1 MPRIGESRTPAE
13 PSSKLQ
19 HEKYGRMLKSATR
32 LGSEHPFD
40 HVQMHDVAKSAGIAI
55 GTLYRYF
62 PSKTHLFVGVMA
74 TQIEALKVQSS
85 RLRRE
90 DLPPWESVASMLTL
104 ALRALMRRPLLAD
117 AMIRSLNVAHVD
129 TVLDVAKIDEAFK
142 EALWTSARVAEPSEC
157 DDRLARLVNQQWFG
171 MVQSCL
177 NGHITVDEAEGD
189 IAFACE
195 LLLAGLTSSQHW
207 RATSADAA
215 NTVRV
220 APDSLGGIRSK
231 TNRDPAR

>member
-19 HEKYGRMLKSATR
+19 HEKYDRMLKSATR

-74 TQIEALKVQSS
+74 TQIEALKVQSG

-117 AMIRSLNVAHVD
+117 AMIRSLNVAHVA
-129 TVLDVAKIDEAFK
+129 TVLGVAKIDEAFK
-142 EALWTSARVAEPSEC
+142 DALWTSARIAEPTAG
-157 DDRLARLVNQQWFG
+157 DDHLARLVNQQWFG

-177 NGHITVDEAEGD
+177 NGHITVEEAEGD
-189 IAFACE
+189 ISLACE
-195 LLLAGLTSSQHW
+195 LLLGGLTSSEHW
-207 RATSADAA
+207 LATSASVPD
-215 NTVRV
+215 TVRV
-220 APDSLGGIRSK
+220 ASDSSSGIRSK
-231 TNRDPAR
+231 TN